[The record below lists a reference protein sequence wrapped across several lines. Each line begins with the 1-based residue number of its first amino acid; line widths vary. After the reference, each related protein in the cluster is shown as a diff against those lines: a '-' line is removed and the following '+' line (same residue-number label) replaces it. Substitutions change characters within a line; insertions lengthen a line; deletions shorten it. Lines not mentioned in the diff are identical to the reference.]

1 MLFTLIVE
9 SPRYRHMM
17 EVYVR
22 YNYVDSV
29 RNADCGR
36 ISLHAPSTCPR
47 HNLARGLVDSLYI
60 VS

>member
-36 ISLHAPSTCPR
+36 ISLHAPPPP
-47 HNLARGLVDSLYI
+47 LPEAQPG
-60 VS
+60 